1 MSDITLQGFDSNLL
15 TRSDG
20 LVFLLF
26 LSIFMYYV
34 IEIGLKSRQNIET
47 TSTPQDLTWGKN
59 IFISTLGLAAI
70 IFGGI

>member
-1 MSDITLQGFDSNLL
+1 MSDIALQGFDSNLL

-34 IEIGLKSRQNIET
+34 IEIGLKSRQNKENI
-47 TSTPQDLTWGKN
+47 STPKDITWGK
-59 IFISTLGLAAI
+59 IYSFRL
-70 IFGGI
+70 